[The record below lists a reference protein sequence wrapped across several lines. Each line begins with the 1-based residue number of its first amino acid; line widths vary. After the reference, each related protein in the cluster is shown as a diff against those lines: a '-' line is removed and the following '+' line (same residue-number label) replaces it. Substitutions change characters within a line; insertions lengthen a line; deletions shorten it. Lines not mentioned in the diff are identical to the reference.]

1 MRCDSGSTGEANL
14 EREVHSWSGQSKT
27 SRIPYQELALSQ
39 LNVEQSIQAL
49 LGRARDLPPFFSP
62 ERWRHEPGQAVRE
75 EVPKAYRKPT
85 PRKITPEQASLMLI
99 GYASV
104 GNQGAKDL

>member
-1 MRCDSGSTGEANL
+1 
-14 EREVHSWSGQSKT
+14 
-27 SRIPYQELALSQ
+27 
-39 LNVEQSIQAL
+39 L
-49 LGRARDLPPFFSP
+49 LLFFSP

-85 PRKITPEQASLMLI
+85 LRKITPEQASLMLI